1 MMTIFPGN
9 DNNGED
15 NIMIRSVSVKN
26 AVQDALE
33 IFQFDQWLRFYFVEQ
48 KEEENLWIEI
58 PDDVMAQIKE
68 DHPALHRLADL
79 VNNAKTDYKR
89 AQENVCAYVGARLDG
104 QKYEATVL
112 PQVFDNSTFK
122 VEMYIFNVWLKMHEP
137 HLDEEYM
144 NFEGWM
150 EMYEGWN
157 SMDEVKEYRAKLVQS
172 GTDPGSPVCD
182 TAQ

>member
-1 MMTIFPGN
+1 MTIFPGN
-9 DNNGED
+9 DKYEED
-15 NIMIRSVSVKN
+15 IIMIRSVSVKN
-26 AVQDALE
+26 AVKDALE

-48 KEEENLWIEI
+48 KEEDELWVEV
-58 PDDVMAQIKE
+58 PDDVMAQIKK

-112 PQVFDNSTFK
+112 PQVFDNATFK
-122 VEMYIFNVWLKMHEP
+122 VEMYVFNVWLKMHEP

-172 GTDPGSPVCD
+172 GTDPGSPACD